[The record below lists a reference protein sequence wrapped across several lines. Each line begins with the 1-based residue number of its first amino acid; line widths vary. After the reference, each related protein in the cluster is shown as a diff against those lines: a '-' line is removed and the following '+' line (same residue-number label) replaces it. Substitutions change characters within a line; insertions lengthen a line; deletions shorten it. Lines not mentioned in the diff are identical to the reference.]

1 MKIEQLTKN
10 IIDICKNN
18 NLNKIYICG
27 NRASGK
33 TTLSKKIQ
41 EEALKYGNI
50 NLISTDDFF
59 SKYKNESKCGK

>member
-27 NRASGK
+27 NGASGK
-33 TTLSKKIQ
+33 TTLSKKNPRGSVKIW
-41 EEALKYGNI
+41 
-50 NLISTDDFF
+50 
-59 SKYKNESKCGK
+59 